1 MIVQPTILLD
11 KAKCQR
17 NIQVM
22 SEKAKAENIQ
32 LRPHFKTH
40 QSLGIGEWLREYG
53 IHQATVSSLQMAEY
67 FANGGWNDITV
78 AFPINIL
85 EMDRINNL
93 AKRITLNILIL
104 SKETIDFLDQR
115 LQSPI
120 HAFIKLDTGYHRTGV
135 SFNDFD
141 QLDELINAIE
151 QAKNIQFKGFLHHA
165 GHSYE
170 ARSQSEVEA
179 VHQSTLANMEV
190 AYQRYSKR
198 FPQIEISV
206 GDTPTCS
213 VMNKFGCATE
223 IRPGNFVFYD
233 LMMIQISACAYDEIA
248 VAVACPVV
256 AKYPDRNEI
265 VIYGGG
271 VHFSKDVIITEE
283 GQKLYGVVVENEGK
297 LGWGKPIEGVFLK
310 KLSQEHGTISA
321 PKAFIEPIK
330 IGDILKILPVHSC
343 MTADL
348 LKRYLTTEGEWI
360 EMMRW

>member
-1 MIVQPTILLD
+1 MVVQPTILLD
-11 KAKCQR
+11 QVRCER

-22 SEKAKAENIQ
+22 STKAKTANVS

-40 QSLGIGEWLREYG
+40 QSLAIGEWMRQYG

-67 FANGGWNDITV
+67 FANGGWDDITV

-85 EMDRINNL
+85 EINRINSL
-93 AKRITLNILIL
+93 AQRITLNLLIL
-104 SKETIDFLDQR
+104 SKETIDFLDQH
-115 LQSPI
+115 LLSPI

-135 SFNDFD
+135 PFNDFD
-141 QLDELINAIE
+141 QLDELINKIE
-151 QAKNIQFKGFLHHA
+151 VSKNIRFKGFLHHA
-165 GHSYE
+165 GHSYD
-170 ARSQSEVEA
+170 ARNRSEVEV
-179 VHQSTLANMEV
+179 VHQASLTNMEV
-190 AYQRYSKR
+190 TYQQYLTR

-213 VMNKFGCATE
+213 VMNSFGCATE

-233 LMMIQISACAYDEIA
+233 LMMIQIGVCNYNQIA

-256 AKYPDRNEI
+256 AKHPDRNEI

-271 VHFSKDVIITEE
+271 VHFSKDVIVDKE
-283 GQKLYGVVVENEGK
+283 GKKLYGIAVENEGE

-310 KLSQEHGTISA
+310 KLSQEHGTIVA
-321 PKAFIEPIK
+321 PSDFIRKIK
-330 IGDILKILPVHSC
+330 VGDILKILPVHSC

-348 LKRYLTTEGEWI
+348 LKRYLTTEGKWL